1 MSEKKILIIDD
12 DIRICR
18 IIKNVADNL
27 NIRSFATDN
36 PALFEPAQLG
46 FEPNMIFMDL
56 QMPKFDG
63 IELLR
68 KLAKNNSK
76 AAVILIS
83 GMDKSVIKTTRDLG
97 TSLGLN
103 MVGSLQKPFDIDK
116 IEEILQ
122 KQFKPVKSQAS
133 SRHKVTEAELSQAIE
148 KDELVV
154 YYQPQVDL
162 KSGKIVGAEALVRW
176 QHPSRGLI
184 FPDSFIPL
192 AENNEKLIES
202 LTNAVLEQILQNDM
216 MRRKDTQDLNI
227 SINISARMLNN
238 LSLPDEV
245 AKLLALYNYE
255 TNRIMV
261 EITETGVMEDPVLT
275 MDILTRF
282 RLKNIK
288 LSIDDYGTGHST
300 LTQLHQMP
308 FTELKVDK
316 SFVMRAMKNEDEAA
330 IVLATIELGHK
341 LGLRVVAE
349 GIEDQE
355 TYDWLK
361 EIGCDIGQGYH
372 IARPVGL
379 IDFLDWMKEYNLN
392 LPKTP

>member
-1 MSEKKILIIDD
+1 
-12 DIRICR
+12 
-18 IIKNVADNL
+18 
-27 NIRSFATDN
+27 
-36 PALFEPAQLG
+36 
-46 FEPNMIFMDL
+46 
-56 QMPKFDG
+56 
-63 IELLR
+63 
-68 KLAKNNSK
+68 
-76 AAVILIS
+76 
-83 GMDKSVIKTTRDLG
+83 
-97 TSLGLN
+97 
-103 MVGSLQKPFDIDK
+103 
-116 IEEILQ
+116 
-122 KQFKPVKSQAS
+122 
-133 SRHKVTEAELSQAIE
+133 
-148 KDELVV
+148 
-154 YYQPQVDL
+154 
-162 KSGKIVGAEALVRW
+162 
-176 QHPSRGLI
+176 
-184 FPDSFIPL
+184 
-192 AENNEKLIES
+192 
-202 LTNAVLEQILQNDM
+202 
-216 MRRKDTQDLNI
+216 
-227 SINISARMLNN
+227 MLNN
-238 LSLPDEV
+238 LSLPDDV

-255 TNRIMV
+255 TDRMMI

-372 IARPVGL
+372 IARPVNL